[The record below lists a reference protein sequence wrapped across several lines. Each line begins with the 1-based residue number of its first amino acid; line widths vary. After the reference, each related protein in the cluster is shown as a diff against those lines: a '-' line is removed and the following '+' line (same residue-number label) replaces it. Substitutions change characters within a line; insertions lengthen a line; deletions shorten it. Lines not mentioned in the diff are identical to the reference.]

1 MSEKTENDK
10 PMGVDKTKYY
20 KGQNNEIMREM
31 KELMSGNRL
40 KFLIGAGCSVDAGLP
55 LMKKLTE
62 DILKKLES
70 DKTMDRIRQVFKG
83 EKHQSIERYM
93 SVIVGY
99 QSIIDKMEESGVSD
113 PSVMCGDS
121 NEKVKAADLDAL
133 LNKIKHEIIKAIE
146 GTAEEKSAKEKLIDI
161 DSHREFV
168 RGIHKHLSAGKK
180 GKSVD
185 YFVLNYD
192 TLIED
197 ALGLEEIPYQDGFEG
212 SATGWWNPDL
222 LKEKSDCARV
232 FKLHGSIDW
241 RLLNKESST
250 PKRIRKQIATEEQ
263 TRVLIYPAST
273 KYQEVQ
279 RDPFD
284 TMITNM
290 RNTLSESKQTVLI
303 ICGYSFSDSHI
314 NAVIE
319 DGIRAS
325 DEKLTVMAFINDNN
339 TMKRLERWRNSDI
352 SDQLKIYAPNGVFH
366 GKKDEGGK
374 NPKGEGSFEWG
385 EFKTL
390 SGLIGGDEG

>member
-10 PMGVDKTKYY
+10 SMGVDMTKYY
-20 KGQNNEIMREM
+20 EGQNNEIMREM

-40 KFLIGAGCSVDAGLP
+40 KFLIGAGCSVGAGLP
-55 LMKKLTE
+55 LIKDLT
-62 DILKKLES
+62 DKILKKLEGNE
-70 DKTMDRIRQVFKG
+70 TMNRILQVFDG
-83 EKHQSIERYM
+83 EKHRSIERYM
-93 SVIVGY
+93 SAIVGY
-99 QSIIDKMEESGVSD
+99 QSIIDKMEQSGID
-113 PSVMCGDS
+113 NPSIICGDS
-121 NEKVKAADLDAL
+121 NEKVKAMDLYNL
-133 LNKIKHEIIKAIE
+133 LDEIKREIIKIIE
-146 GTAEEKSAKEKLIDI
+146 RTAEEESDDKELINIHD
-161 DSHREFV
+161 HRRFV

-212 SATGWWNPDL
+212 SATGWWNPGL
-222 LKEKSDCARV
+222 LEEKSDCARV
-232 FKLHGSIDW
+232 FKIHGSIDW
-241 RLLNKESST
+241 CLLNNESST
-250 PKRIRKQIATEEQ
+250 PKRIRKQIKTGEQ
-263 TRVLIYPAST
+263 LPVLIYPAST

-290 RNTLSESKQTVLI
+290 RNTLSKSKQTVLI

-325 DEKLTVMAFINDNN
+325 DEKLTVMAFINDDE
-339 TMKRLERWRNSDI
+339 TMKRLEEWKNPDI
-352 SDQLKIYAPNGVFH
+352 SDQIKIYAKNGVFH
-366 GKKDEGGK
+366 GKQDEEGK

-385 EFKTL
+385 EFRVL
-390 SGLIGGDEG
+390 SSLIGGDEV